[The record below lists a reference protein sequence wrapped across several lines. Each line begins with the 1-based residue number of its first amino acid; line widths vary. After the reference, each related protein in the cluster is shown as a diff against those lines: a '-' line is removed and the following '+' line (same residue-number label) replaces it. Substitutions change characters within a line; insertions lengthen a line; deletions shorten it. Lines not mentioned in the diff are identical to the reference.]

1 MSVSVPLKA
10 SLRRRCGVC
19 SEGRLFNG
27 FLKLKSSCDHC
38 GQDFTVADTAD
49 GPAFF
54 VGFFIMIVL
63 APFYFILP
71 IADISIPAKVFG
83 YLIVLAATA
92 GLGYWLLPLAKSV
105 LFNLQIYHRA
115 EQAEF
120 ECDSVTVQHQRA
132 AP

>member
-10 SLRRRCGVC
+10 ALRGRCGVC
-19 SEGRLFNG
+19 IEGKLFEG

-54 VGFFIMIVL
+54 VGFFVMIAL
-63 APFYFILP
+63 APFCFILP
-71 IADISIPAKVFG
+71 VAQIPIAAKVTG
-83 YLIVLAATA
+83 YGIVLAATV
-92 GLGYWLLPLAKSV
+92 GLAYWLLPLAKAA

-115 EQAEF
+115 EQAQF
-120 ECDSVTVQHQRA
+120 EDQSRN
-132 AP
+132 

>member
-10 SLRRRCGVC
+10 ALRGRCGVC
-19 SEGRLFNG
+19 SQGKLFEG
-27 FLKLKSSCDHC
+27 FLKLKSSCDPC

-54 VGFFIMIVL
+54 VGFIIMIVL

-71 IADISIPAKVFG
+71 VAQIPILAKVFG
-83 YLIVLAATA
+83 YGAVLAATI
-92 GLGYWLLPLAKSV
+92 GLAYWLLPLAKAA

-115 EQAEF
+115 EQARF
-120 ECDSVTVQHQRA
+120 EDH
-132 AP
+132 APN

>member
-10 SLRRRCGVC
+10 ALRGRCGVC
-19 SEGRLFNG
+19 SQGKLFEG
-27 FLKLKSSCDHC
+27 FLKLKSKCDHC
-38 GQDFTVADTAD
+38 GQDFSVADTAD

-71 IADISIPAKVFG
+71 VAQISIAAKVIG
-83 YLIVLAATA
+83 YSVVLAATV
-92 GLGYWLLPLAKSV
+92 GLAYWLLPLAKAA

-115 EQAEF
+115 EQAQF
-120 ECDSVTVQHQRA
+120 EDQT
-132 AP
+132 PN

>member
-10 SLRRRCGVC
+10 ALRGRCGIC
-19 SEGRLFNG
+19 SQGKLFGG
-27 FLKLKSSCDHC
+27 FLKLKSKCDHC

-71 IADISIPAKVFG
+71 VAQISIAAKVIG
-83 YLIVLAATA
+83 YGVILAATVSLA
-92 GLGYWLLPLAKSV
+92 YWLLPLAKAA
-105 LFNLQIYHRA
+105 LFNLQIHHRA
-115 EQAEF
+115 EQAQF
-120 ECDSVTVQHQRA
+120 EDQ
-132 AP
+132 APNY

>member
-10 SLRRRCGVC
+10 ALRGRCGVC
-19 SEGRLFNG
+19 SQGKLFQG
-27 FLKLKSSCDHC
+27 FLKLKSKCDHC

-71 IADISIPAKVFG
+71 VAQISIAAKVIG
-83 YLIVLAATA
+83 YGVVLAATV
-92 GLGYWLLPLAKSV
+92 GLAYWLLPLAKAV
-105 LFNLQIYHRA
+105 LLNLQIYHRA
-115 EQAEF
+115 EQAQF
-120 ECDSVTVQHQRA
+120 EDQ
-132 AP
+132 APN

>member
-10 SLRRRCGVC
+10 ALRRRCGVC
-19 SEGRLFNG
+19 SQGKLFEG

-38 GQDFTVADTAD
+38 GQDYTVADTAD

-71 IADISIPAKVFG
+71 VAQIPIAAKVIG
-83 YLIVLAATA
+83 YGVVLAATV
-92 GLGYWLLPLAKSV
+92 GLAYWLLPLVKAA

-115 EQAEF
+115 EQAQF
-120 ECDSVTVQHQRA
+120 EDQGTH
-132 AP
+132 

>member
-1 MSVSVPLKA
+1 MSVSVPLNA
-10 SLRRRCGVC
+10 ALRGRCGVC
-19 SEGRLFNG
+19 NNGKLFER
-27 FLKLKSSCDHC
+27 FLKLKSRCDHC

-71 IADISIPAKVFG
+71 IAQIPIAAKVAG
-83 YLIVLAATA
+83 YAVVLAATV
-92 GLGYWLLPLAKSV
+92 GLAYWLLPLAKAA

-115 EQAEF
+115 EQAQF
-120 ECDSVTVQHQRA
+120 ENQTSS
-132 AP
+132 